1 MGPLAA
7 DNGQVEGHNGGYERP
22 HELPCSLICFEY
34 HTRPRIERRH
44 SVEARRYAGRF
55 RLLARTCICAEAQQ
69 GVGTLVSTV

>member
-34 HTRPRIERRH
+34 PH
-44 SVEARRYAGRF
+44 SPAHRKKAFG
-55 RLLARTCICAEAQQ
+55 
-69 GVGTLVSTV
+69 GS